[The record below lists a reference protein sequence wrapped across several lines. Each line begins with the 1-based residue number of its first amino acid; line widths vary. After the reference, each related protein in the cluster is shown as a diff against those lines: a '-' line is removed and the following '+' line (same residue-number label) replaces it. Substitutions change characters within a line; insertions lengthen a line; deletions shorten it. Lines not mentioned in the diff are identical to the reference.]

1 LLLNSIQGSSAYSSQ
16 SVEEETCA
24 NYLGSSFECWGVS
37 NDIAAISGCTWNDP
51 ALQATNGAELT
62 KRTKRTRRTNLWEHD
77 DVSNATRGCVK
88 SLYHGKRFSGK
99 KYLTDMGRTEL
110 KRYRNLSR
118 VKEKNKF
125 LINNADIVRDI

>member
-1 LLLNSIQGSSAYSSQ
+1 MQGVSAYSSQ

-37 NDIAAISGCTWNDP
+37 NDIAAVSGCTWNDP

-62 KRTKRTRRTNLWEHD
+62 KRTRRTRRTKLWEQN
-77 DVSNATRGCVK
+77 VLSNATRGCVK
-88 SLYHGKRFSGK
+88 SLYNGERISGK
-99 KYLTDMGRTEL
+99 NYLTDMSRPEL
-110 KRYRNLSR
+110 KRYRNFSR
-118 VKEKNKF
+118 VEKKNKF